1 MTNTPTF
8 LVDKDP
14 EKLIAKFVKELI
26 KRQGGNFEKVE
37 MLFPDFIESFSKNDY
52 QTFGHLPK
60 KVIDNWKSWVK
71 QVPVFGFNSG
81 KYDINMVKNY
91 FVKNLARISDVN
103 VAKKE
108 NTYMFLTSPKFKF
121 LDIKN
126 YLAPGLSYDMWCKAY
141 GCELKKLIFPY
152 EWLDTFDKLSHV
164 GPCPRESFNNS
175 LRQTSISEDRYKDFC
190 DEFYKRKCITMG
202 DWLREYNLA
211 DVVPFIEALDKTR
224 KQYYPDEIDLKKRR
238 G

>member
-1 MTNTPTF
+1 MTNTATF

-26 KRQGGNFEKVE
+26 KRQGVIVEKIE
-37 MLFPDFIESFSKNDY
+37 MVFADFSESFSKNDY

-81 KYDINMVKNY
+81 KYDINMIKNY

-108 NTYMFLTSPKFKF
+108 NT
-121 LDIKN
+121 
-126 YLAPGLSYDMWCKAY
+126 
-141 GCELKKLIFPY
+141 
-152 EWLDTFDKLSHV
+152 
-164 GPCPRESFNNS
+164 
-175 LRQTSISEDRYKDFC
+175 
-190 DEFYKRKCITMG
+190 
-202 DWLREYNLA
+202 
-211 DVVPFIEALDKTR
+211 
-224 KQYYPDEIDLKKRR
+224 
-238 G
+238 

>member
-14 EKLIAKFVKELI
+14 EKLITKFVKELI
-26 KRQGGNFEKVE
+26 KRQGGIVEKVE
-37 MLFPDFIESFSKNDY
+37 MLFPDFSKSFSKNDY
-52 QTFGHLPK
+52 QTFGHLPQ
-60 KVIDNWKSWVK
+60 KVIDNWKSRVK

-108 NTYMFLTSPKFKF
+108 NTYMFLTSSEFKF

-152 EWLDTFDKLSHV
+152 EWLDTFEKLSHV
-164 GPCPRESFNNS
+164 GPCPRES
-175 LRQTSISEDRYKDFC
+175 LI
-190 DEFYKRKCITMG
+190 IH
-202 DWLREYNLA
+202 
-211 DVVPFIEALDKTR
+211 
-224 KQYYPDEIDLKKRR
+224 
-238 G
+238 